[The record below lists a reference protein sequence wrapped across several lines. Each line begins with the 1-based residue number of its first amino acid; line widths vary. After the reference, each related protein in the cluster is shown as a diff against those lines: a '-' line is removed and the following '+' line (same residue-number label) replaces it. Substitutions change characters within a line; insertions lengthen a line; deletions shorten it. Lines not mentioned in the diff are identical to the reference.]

1 MNRYEHVFQPVVGS
15 TVTSFNST
23 LGSASVAYPIESTL
37 RKWQGPGSRVVRTQ
51 GIGATVTTPYYVAFG
66 SSLVSAVVGTAMLV
80 SGGAIFKVGPSQSY
94 IAFVSSTDV
103 IVNVTPGY
111 GA

>member
-1 MNRYEHVFQPVVGS
+1 MGGS

-23 LGSASVAYPIESTL
+23 LGSASVAYAIESTL

-51 GIGATVTTPYYVAFG
+51 GIGASVSTPYYVAFG
-66 SSLVSAVVGTAMLV
+66 SSLVSAVVGSGMLV
-80 SGGAIFKVGPSQSY
+80 SGGAIFKVAPSVTY
-94 IAFVSSTDV
+94 VAFASSTDV